1 VILEPLILQLVTA
14 ALVGTGVLLLY
25 TWIIYPLILEAVAC
39 LTKGVSTN
47 PGATLQ
53 NIPGVNDVSVILS
66 AHNEERCIAQRLEN
80 LLALASQRGEI
91 TIRVGVD
98 ASTDRTADI
107 AKGFSSTHKN
117 IHVHE
122 FKERR
127 GKVAVLKELVKQFDL
142 KNQKA
147 ESASQSADILVF
159 TDANTRFRADAL
171 ARLLAPF
178 SDESVGGVCGRLI
191 FTGGESEGSYWQWET
206 RLKMA
211 ESALDS
217 CLGANG
223 AIYAIRR
230 ELFWSELPGN
240 TVVDDFVIGMKVREQ
255 GYRMIY
261 EPEAVAEE
269 ESPETRHEWRRRV
282 RIGSG
287 DFQALGFCRRCLS
300 PRFGRFA
307 WMFWSHK
314 VLRWFTPHMII
325 VMLACCLASVRW
337 PALSVGEGSVF
348 RVQFII
354 SAFVL
359 AGMALLLVF
368 SVFGRLSRKSSLAG
382 FRFLRLC
389 DHFVTMQAALFV
401 GFIRYCRGNLA
412 GQWERTPRS
421 E

>member
-1 VILEPLILQLVTA
+1 MLAGLISWSL
-14 ALVGTGVLLLY
+14 ALALAGTGVILAY
-25 TWIIYPLILEAVAC
+25 AWGIYPFVLMVIASKM
-39 LTKGVSTN
+39 KGASINTSASSKNGAASRSVS
-47 PGATLQ
+47 
-53 NIPGVNDVSVILS
+53 IIFS
-66 AHNEERCIAQRLEN
+66 AHNEESCIAKRLDN
-80 LLALASQRGEI
+80 LLILSGHPDEFSI
-91 TIRVGVD
+91 HVGVD
-98 ASTDRTADI
+98 GSTDRTVAI
-107 AKGFSSTHKN
+107 AGEYSLKHQN

-122 FKERR
+122 FKERS
-127 GKVAVLKELVKQFDL
+127 GKVAVLKELVKQSDG
-142 KNQKA
+142 NAQKS
-147 ESASQSADILVF
+147 EYKSQTADILVF
-159 TDANTRFRADAL
+159 TDANTRFREDAL

-230 ELFWSELPGN
+230 ELFWSELSGN

-389 DHFVTMQAALFV
+389 NHFVTKQAALFV